1 MERPPHPLLRPFVR
15 SVWHGSPILRRTE
28 TYREHMAPS
37 AEMHVAFRLR
47 GPVVRIIEDGVA
59 SPYGHA
65 VVRGLRAGYYVKE
78 VAPATITVG
87 AQLRPGA
94 ARALLGVPADEL
106 AGRHV
111 RLGDLWG
118 DAIVDAVI
126 AEMHA
131 ARRPEERLRV
141 MEAFLVSR
149 VRPVRGIHPAVAE
162 SLVGFDPAARVSE
175 LVRRS
180 GFSHRAFI
188 AIFRQEVG
196 LPPKLYARV
205 LRFQRTLERL
215 ESEPAIDWSQLAL
228 EAGYSDQAHFSRE
241 FRDFAGV
248 TPEEYRRIA
257 PAAPGHI
264 PVNSVQDRDTGGW

>member
-15 SVWHGSPILRRTE
+15 SVWHGGPALRRDD

-47 GPVVRIIEDGVA
+47 GPTIRLLEGDSA
-59 SPYGHA
+59 TAHGHA
-65 VVRGLRAGYYVKE
+65 VVSGLRAGYYVKE

-94 ARALLGVPADEL
+94 ARALLGATADEL

-118 DAIVDAVI
+118 DAIVDA
-126 AEMHA
+126 ALSEMHG
-131 ARRPEERLRV
+131 ARRPEERLRI

-162 SLVGFDPAARVSE
+162 SLVGFDPAARVAD
-175 LVRRS
+175 LVQRS
-180 GFSHRAFI
+180 GYSHRAFI
-188 AIFRQEVG
+188 AMFRQEVG

-205 LRFQRTLERL
+205 LRFRRTLERL
-215 ESEPAIDWSQLAL
+215 ESDPAIDWAQLAL
-228 EAGYSDQAHFSRE
+228 EAGYSDQAHFTRE
-241 FRDFAGV
+241 FREFAGV

-257 PAAPGHI
+257 PAASRHI
-264 PVNSVQDRDTGGW
+264 PVNSVQDGAAPAP